1 MRGNTEMRSVNRGFT
16 LIEMMIVIVII
27 SILSSVAAVS
37 YRSYVVHARRTS
49 AQETMMEL
57 QQKVEESY
65 ALNHNYNEAS
75 SLFTSQVIDQYVFSF
90 ELANSTNGLNG
101 YQIKATAQDSQ
112 ASSDKDCAVLFL
124 NRNGSKGGGTLT
136 GSGVQ
141 GTCW

>member
-1 MRGNTEMRSVNRGFT
+1 MRSVNRGFT

-75 SLFTSQVIDQYVFSF
+75 GLFTSQVIDQYVFSF
-90 ELANSTNGLNG
+90 ELASSTNGLNG
-101 YQIKATAQDSQ
+101 YQIKATAQGSQ
-112 ASSDKDCAVLFL
+112 ASSDSDCAVLFL
-124 NRNGSKGGGTLT
+124 NRNGSKGGGALT